1 MGPGMTTRFEYTVT
15 TTNGDLDKY
24 KTLRAMGNQ
33 QIAGNHFDKSDLYA
47 PALKAHEVRLL
58 VAMAA
63 QRGAQIYKYDTS
75 EALLYGDVDLDLCA
89 RSPDWWP
96 TLVSGERRTL
106 GTNTC
111 PSIMRRRQ

>member
-1 MGPGMTTRFEYTVT
+1 MGMTTRFEYTT
-15 TTNGDLDKY
+15 TIGDLDKY

-33 QIAGNHFDKSDLYA
+33 QIAGNHFDKSDLDA

-75 EALLYGDVDLDLCA
+75 EALLYGDVDLDWCA

-96 TLVSGERRTL
+96 TLVPEEWRTL
-106 GTNTC
+106 STNNC